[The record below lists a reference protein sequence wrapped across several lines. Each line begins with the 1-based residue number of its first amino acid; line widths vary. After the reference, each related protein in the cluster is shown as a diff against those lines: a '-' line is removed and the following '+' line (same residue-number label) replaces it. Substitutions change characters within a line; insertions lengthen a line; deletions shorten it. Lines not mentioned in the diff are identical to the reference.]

1 MVAGHHSERRSR
13 SAGSLDES
21 FQPLASLL
29 IVKGGDG
36 SFSTA
41 SILDGLMFMSR
52 TARALRLPAVVNM
65 SLGDYTTNFNTVPGG
80 ARPAVFDELDRLGIA
95 TIELEQGSVGLVA
108 AALALLV
115 AARIAQALRPRPP
128 GSGPRHAAEGRPD
141 RARAGGPTPIPVEI
155 SGTYARRR
163 FASQLLMGL
172 GVICSAVSVVHTW
185 GWADIPGGMIT
196 FVMGPNLLLAGWML
210 LNAARY
216 AEGERRRE
224 AHRRSSPQR
233 SAGV

>member
-1 MVAGHHSERRSR
+1 MQKSR
-13 SAGSLDES
+13 
-21 FQPLASLL
+21 
-29 IVKGGDG
+29 
-36 SFSTA
+36 
-41 SILDGLMFMSR
+41 
-52 TARALRLPAVVNM
+52 LRLPYLVGLLVVDLVI
-65 SLGDYTTNFNTVPGG
+65 LGSCSASATNAADGRATQITEG
-80 ARPAVFDELDRLGIA
+80 AIA
-95 TIELEQGSVGLVA
+95 LVA
-108 AALALLV
+108 AALALFV

-185 GWADIPGGMIT
+185 GWADIPGGMFAFT
-196 FVMGPNLLLAGWML
+196 VATSLMLAGWML

-224 AHRRSSPQR
+224 AHRGSSSHAPPKFDAR
-233 SAGV
+233 H